1 METDTPVRETERIL
15 TDEEAAERAARK
27 EAAREA
33 RRKKKQRK
41 KRIKTALLI
50 VLAVILVIVA
60 AFAGFLLYLQ
70 KCGAEYDNITECVQS
85 QPMDFTQRY
94 TFSSADKTM
103 SVKLDKND
111 LWWLLY
117 QTGAIEKLEKMDTA
131 LADKNIRLSGMGIS
145 TDNNALTANVEL
157 TCFGSVRIPLSANC
171 GVSVDDTDITISV
184 NSIKLG
190 NGWGLP
196 MGFVCGRFDIEPSAL
211 NVKISRSIHP
221 FLNDLTQLTVADG
234 CVVITMNA
242 TDKLFAEALANA
254 DQVKELS
261 KFGIESP
268 AIAAVVEAASGTG
281 DTAFRTALDS
291 FADANAY
298 ADFRTSALALGT
310 VDAASAYMSNQD
322 YAPYIQRFLPSL
334 TLEGV
339 TSLNSELYS
348 LSANREQLL
357 ETLTTNV
364 NTAYIKGTIGEP
376 KPAEDTSKDGKD
388 SKDKKKTET
397 AAAETAATPAGS
409 FVSYTEGSPALTMES
424 MSGNNWASYS
434 EWITEGDFRVVYL
447 NGFPNVSV
455 QIEKAKEDDASEKDK
470 KKKAEEEASASETV
484 ASPEKPIGLL
494 VRLKDGSFRLF
505 YHEAALKEGSKTDVQ
520 FTIAHIDLD
529 SAAGEEY
536 MALSFIPSVTYTAPA
551 VTPAT
556 EAAPAVTPATEAAT
570 AETPAEQDGAATTDQ
585 AAA

>member
-70 KCGAEYDNITECVQS
+70 KCGTEYDNITECVQS

-94 TFSSADKTM
+94 AFSSADKTM
-103 SVKLDKND
+103 SVRLDKND

-145 TDNNALTANVEL
+145 ADNNALTANVEL
-157 TCFGSVRIPLSANC
+157 TCFGSVRIPLSADC
-171 GVSVDDTDITISV
+171 GVSVDDTDITV
-184 NSIKLG
+184 FVKSIKLG

-196 MGFVCGRFDIEPSAL
+196 MNFVCNRFDVEPSAL

-221 FLNDLTQLTVADG
+221 FLNDLTQFTIADG

-242 TDKLFAEALANA
+242 TDKMFAEALANA

-281 DTAFRTALDS
+281 DSAFRTALDS

-357 ETLTTNV
+357 ETLATNV

-376 KPAEDTSKDGKD
+376 KPAEETAKD
-388 SKDKKKTET
+388 SKDKKKTEDT
-397 AAAETAATPAGS
+397 AAEAAAAPAGS

-424 MSGNNWASYS
+424 MSANNWASYS

-455 QIEKAKEDDASEKDK
+455 QIEKAKEEDASEKDK
-470 KKKAEEEASASETV
+470 KKKTEEEASAPETV

-520 FTIAHIDLD
+520 FTVAHIDLN
-529 SAAGEEY
+529 SATGEEY
-536 MALSFIPSVTYTAPA
+536 MALSFIPSVAY
-551 VTPAT
+551 
-556 EAAPAVTPATEAAT
+556 AAPAEAPVVEAPAGQDDASVSDQTAA
-570 AETPAEQDGAATTDQ
+570 
-585 AAA
+585 

>member
-103 SVKLDKND
+103 SVRLDKND

-131 LADKNIRLSGMGIS
+131 LAGKNIRLSGMGIS

-171 GVSVDDTDITISV
+171 GVSVNDTDITISV

-196 MGFVCGRFDIEPSAL
+196 MNFVCNRFDVEPSAL

-281 DTAFRTALDS
+281 DTAFHTALDS

-310 VDAASAYMSNQD
+310 ADAASAYMSSQD

-357 ETLTTNV
+357 ETLATNV

-376 KPAEDTSKDGKD
+376 KPAEETAKDNKDSKD
-388 SKDKKKTET
+388 SKDKKKTEA

-455 QIEKAKEDDASEKDK
+455 QIEKAKEADTSKKDSK
-470 KKKAEEEASASETV
+470 DKKKAEEEAAAPEMV

-556 EAAPAVTPATEAAT
+556 EAAT

>member
-70 KCGAEYDNITECVQS
+70 KCGTEYDNITECVQS

-94 TFSSADKTM
+94 AFSSADKTM
-103 SVKLDKND
+103 SVRLDKND

-131 LADKNIRLSGMGIS
+131 LAGKNIRLSGMGIS

-196 MGFVCGRFDIEPSAL
+196 MNFVCNRFDVEPSAL

-310 VDAASAYMSNQD
+310 ADAASAYMSSQD

-357 ETLTTNV
+357 ETLATNV

-376 KPAEDTSKDGKD
+376 KPAEETAKDNKDSKD
-388 SKDKKKTET
+388 SKDKKKTEA

-556 EAAPAVTPATEAAT
+556 EAAT

>member
-70 KCGAEYDNITECVQS
+70 KCGTEYDNITECVQS
-85 QPMDFTQRY
+85 QPMDFAQRY

-103 SVKLDKND
+103 SVRLDKND

-145 TDNNALTANVEL
+145 ADNNALTANVEL
-157 TCFGSVRIPLSANC
+157 TCFGSVRIPLSADC

-196 MGFVCGRFDIEPSAL
+196 MNFVCNRFDVEPSAL

-221 FLNDLTQLTVADG
+221 FLNDLTQFTIADG

-261 KFGIESP
+261 RFGIESP
-268 AIAAVVEAASGTG
+268 AIAAVTEAASGAG

-310 VDAASAYMSNQD
+310 ADAASAYMSNQD

-357 ETLTTNV
+357 ETLATNV

-376 KPAEDTSKDGKD
+376 KPAEETAKD
-388 SKDKKKTET
+388 SKDKKKTEDT
-397 AAAETAATPAGS
+397 AAEAAAAPAGS

-470 KKKAEEEASASETV
+470 KKKTEEEASASETV

-529 SAAGEEY
+529 AAAGEEY
-536 MALSFIPSVTYTAPA
+536 MALSFIPSVAYT
-551 VTPAT
+551 
-556 EAAPAVTPATEAAT
+556 APAVTPATEAAT

>member
-70 KCGAEYDNITECVQS
+70 KCGTEYDNITECVQS

-94 TFSSADKTM
+94 AFSSADKTM
-103 SVKLDKND
+103 SVRLDKND

-131 LADKNIRLSGMGIS
+131 LAGKNIRLSGMGIS

-171 GVSVDDTDITISV
+171 GVSVDDTDITIFV
-184 NSIKLG
+184 KSIKLG

-196 MGFVCGRFDIEPSAL
+196 MNFVCNRFDVEPPAL

-221 FLNDLTQLTVADG
+221 FLNDLTQLTVANG

-254 DQVKELS
+254 DQVRELS

-310 VDAASAYMSNQD
+310 VDADSAYMSNQD

-357 ETLTTNV
+357 ETLATNV

-376 KPAEDTSKDGKD
+376 KPAEETAKDSKD
-388 SKDKKKTET
+388 SKDKKKT
-397 AAAETAATPAGS
+397 ETAATPAGS
-409 FVSYTEGSPALTMES
+409 FVSYTEGNPALTMES

-434 EWITEGDFRVVYL
+434 EWIAESDFRVVYL

-556 EAAPAVTPATEAAT
+556 EAAT

>member
-41 KRIKTALLI
+41 KRIKTVLLI

-70 KCGAEYDNITECVQS
+70 KCGTEYDNITECVQS

-94 TFSSADKTM
+94 AFSSADKTM
-103 SVKLDKND
+103 SVRLDKND

-145 TDNNALTANVEL
+145 ADNNALTANVEL
-157 TCFGSVRIPLSANC
+157 TCFGSVRIPLSADC
-171 GVSVDDTDITISV
+171 GVSVDDTDITV
-184 NSIKLG
+184 FVKSIKLG

-196 MGFVCGRFDIEPSAL
+196 MNFVCNRFDVEPSAL

-221 FLNDLTQLTVADG
+221 FLNDLTQFTIADG

-242 TDKLFAEALANA
+242 TDKMFAEALANA

-357 ETLTTNV
+357 ETLATNV
-364 NTAYIKGTIGEP
+364 NTAYVKGTIGEP
-376 KPAEDTSKDGKD
+376 KPAEETAKD
-388 SKDKKKTET
+388 SKDKKKTEDT
-397 AAAETAATPAGS
+397 AAEAAAAPAGS

-424 MSGNNWASYS
+424 MSANNWASYS

-455 QIEKAKEDDASEKDK
+455 QIEKAKEDDASDKDK
-470 KKKAEEEASASETV
+470 KKKTEEEASAPETV

-520 FTIAHIDLD
+520 FTVAHIDLN
-529 SAAGEEY
+529 SATGEEY
-536 MALSFIPSVTYTAPA
+536 MALSFIPSVAY
-551 VTPAT
+551 
-556 EAAPAVTPATEAAT
+556 AAPAEAPVVEAPAGQDDASVSDQTAA
-570 AETPAEQDGAATTDQ
+570 
-585 AAA
+585 

>member
-94 TFSSADKTM
+94 AFSSADKTM
-103 SVKLDKND
+103 SVRLDKND

-310 VDAASAYMSNQD
+310 VDAASAYMSSQD

-357 ETLTTNV
+357 ETLATNV

-388 SKDKKKTET
+388 KKKTE
-397 AAAETAATPAGS
+397 AAATETAATPAGS

-470 KKKAEEEASASETV
+470 KKKTEEEASASETV

-556 EAAPAVTPATEAAT
+556 EAAT

>member
-70 KCGAEYDNITECVQS
+70 KCGTEYDNITECVQS

-94 TFSSADKTM
+94 AFSSADKTM
-103 SVKLDKND
+103 SVRLDKND

-145 TDNNALTANVEL
+145 ADNNALTANVEL
-157 TCFGSVRIPLSANC
+157 TCFGSVRIPLSADC
-171 GVSVDDTDITISV
+171 GVSVDDTDITV
-184 NSIKLG
+184 FVKSIKLG

-196 MGFVCGRFDIEPSAL
+196 MNFVCNRFDVEPSAL

-221 FLNDLTQLTVADG
+221 FLNDLTQFTIADG

-310 VDAASAYMSNQD
+310 VDAASAYMSSQD

-357 ETLTTNV
+357 ETLATNV

-376 KPAEDTSKDGKD
+376 KPAEETAKD
-388 SKDKKKTET
+388 SKDKKKTEDT
-397 AAAETAATPAGS
+397 AAEAAAAPAGS

-455 QIEKAKEDDASEKDK
+455 QIEKAKEDDASDKDK
-470 KKKAEEEASASETV
+470 KKKTEEEASAPETV

-520 FTIAHIDLD
+520 FTIAHIDLN
-529 SAAGEEY
+529 SATGEEY
-536 MALSFIPSVTYTAPA
+536 MALSFIPSVAY
-551 VTPAT
+551 
-556 EAAPAVTPATEAAT
+556 AAPAEAPVVEAPAG
-570 AETPAEQDGAATTDQ
+570 QDDASVSDQ
-585 AAA
+585 TVA

>member
-70 KCGAEYDNITECVQS
+70 KCGTEYDNITECVQS

-94 TFSSADKTM
+94 AFSSADKTM
-103 SVKLDKND
+103 SVRLDKND

-131 LADKNIRLSGMGIS
+131 LAGKNIRLSGMGIS

-196 MGFVCGRFDIEPSAL
+196 MNFVCNRFDVEPSAL

-242 TDKLFAEALANA
+242 ADKLFAEALANA
-254 DQVKELS
+254 DQVRELL

-357 ETLTTNV
+357 ETLATNV

-388 SKDKKKTET
+388 NKDKKKTE

-470 KKKAEEEASASETV
+470 KKKTEEEASASETV

-556 EAAPAVTPATEAAT
+556 EAAT

>member
-103 SVKLDKND
+103 SVRLDKND

-145 TDNNALTANVEL
+145 ADNNALTANVEL
-157 TCFGSVRIPLSANC
+157 TCFGSVRIPLSADC

-196 MGFVCGRFDIEPSAL
+196 MNFVCNRFDVEPSAL

-221 FLNDLTQLTVADG
+221 FLNDLTQFTIADG

-357 ETLTTNV
+357 ETLATNV

-376 KPAEDTSKDGKD
+376 KPAEETAKD
-388 SKDKKKTET
+388 SKDKKKTEDTT
-397 AAAETAATPAGS
+397 AEAAATPAGS

-556 EAAPAVTPATEAAT
+556 EAAT

>member
-70 KCGAEYDNITECVQS
+70 KCGTEYDNITECVQS

-94 TFSSADKTM
+94 AFSSADKTM
-103 SVKLDKND
+103 SVRLDKND

-145 TDNNALTANVEL
+145 ADNNALTANVEL
-157 TCFGSVRIPLSANC
+157 TCFGSVRIPLSADC
-171 GVSVDDTDITISV
+171 GVSVDDTDITV
-184 NSIKLG
+184 FVKSIKLD

-196 MGFVCGRFDIEPSAL
+196 MNFVCNRFDVEPSAL

-221 FLNDLTQLTVADG
+221 FLNDLTQFTIADG

-242 TDKLFAEALANA
+242 TDKMFAEALANA

-281 DTAFRTALDS
+281 DSAFRTALDS

-357 ETLTTNV
+357 ETLATNV

-376 KPAEDTSKDGKD
+376 KPAEETAKD
-388 SKDKKKTET
+388 SKDKKKTEDT
-397 AAAETAATPAGS
+397 AAEAAAAPAGS

-470 KKKAEEEASASETV
+470 KKKTEEEASASETV

-520 FTIAHIDLD
+520 FTIAHIDLN
-529 SAAGEEY
+529 SATGEEY
-536 MALSFIPSVTYTAPA
+536 MALSFIPSVAY
-551 VTPAT
+551 
-556 EAAPAVTPATEAAT
+556 AAPAEAPVVEAPAGQDDASVSDQTAA
-570 AETPAEQDGAATTDQ
+570 
-585 AAA
+585 

>member
-131 LADKNIRLSGMGIS
+131 LAGKNIRLSGMGIS

-254 DQVKELS
+254 DQAKELS

-357 ETLTTNV
+357 ETLATNV

-376 KPAEDTSKDGKD
+376 KPAEETAKDGKD
-388 SKDKKKTET
+388 SKDKKKT
-397 AAAETAATPAGS
+397 ETAATPAGS

-455 QIEKAKEDDASEKDK
+455 QVEKAKEEDASNKDK
-470 KKKAEEEASASETV
+470 KDKKKAEEEASASETV

-556 EAAPAVTPATEAAT
+556 EAAT

>member
-70 KCGAEYDNITECVQS
+70 KCGTEYDNITECVQS

-94 TFSSADKTM
+94 AFSSADKTM
-103 SVKLDKND
+103 SVRLDKND

-145 TDNNALTANVEL
+145 ADNNALTANVEL
-157 TCFGSVRIPLSANC
+157 TCFGSVRIPLSADC
-171 GVSVDDTDITISV
+171 GVSVDDTDITV
-184 NSIKLG
+184 FVKSIKLG

-196 MGFVCGRFDIEPSAL
+196 MNFVCNRFDVEPSAL

-221 FLNDLTQLTVADG
+221 FLNDLTQFTIADG

-281 DTAFRTALDS
+281 DSAFRTALDS

-357 ETLTTNV
+357 ETLATNV
-364 NTAYIKGTIGEP
+364 NTAYVKGTIGEP
-376 KPAEDTSKDGKD
+376 KPAEETAKD
-388 SKDKKKTET
+388 SKDKKKTEDT
-397 AAAETAATPAGS
+397 AAEAAAAPAGS

-470 KKKAEEEASASETV
+470 KKKTEEEASAPETV

-520 FTIAHIDLD
+520 FTIAHIDLN
-529 SAAGEEY
+529 SATGEEY
-536 MALSFIPSVTYTAPA
+536 MALSFIPSVAY
-551 VTPAT
+551 
-556 EAAPAVTPATEAAT
+556 AAPAEAPVVEAPAGQDDASASDQTAA
-570 AETPAEQDGAATTDQ
+570 
-585 AAA
+585 

>member
-50 VLAVILVIVA
+50 VLAVILVLVA

-70 KCGAEYDNITECVQS
+70 KCGTEYDNITECVQS

-103 SVKLDKND
+103 SVRLDKND

-145 TDNNALTANVEL
+145 ADNNALTANVEL

-196 MGFVCGRFDIEPSAL
+196 MNFVCNRFDVEPSAL

-221 FLNDLTQLTVADG
+221 FLNDLTQFTIADG

-261 KFGIESP
+261 RFGIESP
-268 AIAAVVEAASGTG
+268 AIAAVTEAASGAG

-357 ETLTTNV
+357 ETLATNV

-376 KPAEDTSKDGKD
+376 KPAEETAKD
-388 SKDKKKTET
+388 SKDKKKTEDT
-397 AAAETAATPAGS
+397 AAEAAAAPAGS

-470 KKKAEEEASASETV
+470 KKKTEEEASASETV

-520 FTIAHIDLD
+520 FTIAHIDMD

-556 EAAPAVTPATEAAT
+556 EAAT

>member
-70 KCGAEYDNITECVQS
+70 KCGTEYDNITECVQS

-94 TFSSADKTM
+94 AFSSADKTM
-103 SVKLDKND
+103 SVRLDKND

-145 TDNNALTANVEL
+145 ADNNALTANVEL
-157 TCFGSVRIPLSANC
+157 TCFGSVRIPLSADC
-171 GVSVDDTDITISV
+171 GVSVDDTDITV
-184 NSIKLG
+184 FVKSIKLG

-196 MGFVCGRFDIEPSAL
+196 MNFVCNRFDVEPSAL

-221 FLNDLTQLTVADG
+221 FLNDLTQFTIADG

-281 DTAFRTALDS
+281 DSAFRTALDS

-357 ETLTTNV
+357 ETLATNV

-376 KPAEDTSKDGKD
+376 KPAEETAKD
-388 SKDKKKTET
+388 SKDKKKTEDT
-397 AAAETAATPAGS
+397 AAEAAAAPAGS

-455 QIEKAKEDDASEKDK
+455 QIEKAKEEDASDKDK
-470 KKKAEEEASASETV
+470 KKKTEEEASAPETV

-520 FTIAHIDLD
+520 FTVAHIDLN
-529 SAAGEEY
+529 SATGEEY
-536 MALSFIPSVTYTAPA
+536 MALSFIPSVAY
-551 VTPAT
+551 
-556 EAAPAVTPATEAAT
+556 AAPAEAPVVEAPAGQDDASVSDQTAA
-570 AETPAEQDGAATTDQ
+570 
-585 AAA
+585 

>member
-94 TFSSADKTM
+94 AFSSADKTM

-131 LADKNIRLSGMGIS
+131 LAGKNIRLSGMGIF

-196 MGFVCGRFDIEPSAL
+196 MNFVCGRFDIEPSAL

-357 ETLTTNV
+357 ETLATNV
-364 NTAYIKGTIGEP
+364 NTAYVKGTIGEP
-376 KPAEDTSKDGKD
+376 KPAEETAKD
-388 SKDKKKTET
+388 SKDKKKTEA

-529 SAAGEEY
+529 SAAGEDY
-536 MALSFIPSVTYTAPA
+536 MALSFIPSVTYT
-551 VTPAT
+551 
-556 EAAPAVTPATEAAT
+556 APAVTPATEAAT

>member
-70 KCGAEYDNITECVQS
+70 KCGTEYDNITECVQS

-94 TFSSADKTM
+94 AFSSADKTM

-131 LADKNIRLSGMGIS
+131 LAGKNIRLSGMGIS

-196 MGFVCGRFDIEPSAL
+196 MNFVCNRFDVEPSAL

-310 VDAASAYMSNQD
+310 VDADSAYMSNQD

-357 ETLTTNV
+357 ETLATNV

-376 KPAEDTSKDGKD
+376 KPAEDTSKD
-388 SKDKKKTET
+388 SKDKKKTE
-397 AAAETAATPAGS
+397 AAATETAATPAGS

-470 KKKAEEEASASETV
+470 KKKTEEEASASETV

-505 YHEAALKEGSKTDVQ
+505 YHEAALKEGSKADVQ

-556 EAAPAVTPATEAAT
+556 EAAT

>member
-70 KCGAEYDNITECVQS
+70 KCGTEYDNITECVQS

-94 TFSSADKTM
+94 AFSSADKTM

-145 TDNNALTANVEL
+145 ADNNALTANVEL
-157 TCFGSVRIPLSANC
+157 TCFGSVRIPLSADC
-171 GVSVDDTDITISV
+171 GVSVDDTDITV
-184 NSIKLG
+184 FVKSIKLG

-196 MGFVCGRFDIEPSAL
+196 MNFVCNRFDVEPSAL

-221 FLNDLTQLTVADG
+221 FLNDLTQFTIADG

-357 ETLTTNV
+357 ETLATNV
-364 NTAYIKGTIGEP
+364 NTAYVKGTIGEP
-376 KPAEDTSKDGKD
+376 KPAEETAKD
-388 SKDKKKTET
+388 SKDKKKTEDT
-397 AAAETAATPAGS
+397 AAEAAAAPAGS

-455 QIEKAKEDDASEKDK
+455 QIEKAKEDDASDKDK
-470 KKKAEEEASASETV
+470 KKKTEEEASAPETV

-520 FTIAHIDLD
+520 FTVAHIDLN
-529 SAAGEEY
+529 SATGEEY
-536 MALSFIPSVTYTAPA
+536 MALSFIPSVAY
-551 VTPAT
+551 
-556 EAAPAVTPATEAAT
+556 AAPAEAPVVEAPAG
-570 AETPAEQDGAATTDQ
+570 QDDASVSDQ
-585 AAA
+585 TSA

>member
-70 KCGAEYDNITECVQS
+70 KCGTEYDNITECVQS

-94 TFSSADKTM
+94 AFSSADKTM
-103 SVKLDKND
+103 SVRLDKND

-131 LADKNIRLSGMGIS
+131 LAGKNIRLSGMGIS

-196 MGFVCGRFDIEPSAL
+196 MNFVCNRFDVEPSAL

-357 ETLTTNV
+357 ETLATNV

-376 KPAEDTSKDGKD
+376 KPAEDTSKD
-388 SKDKKKTET
+388 SKDKKKTE
-397 AAAETAATPAGS
+397 AAATETAATPAGS

-455 QIEKAKEDDASEKDK
+455 QVEKAKEEDASEKDK
-470 KKKAEEEASASETV
+470 KKKTEEEASASETV

-529 SAAGEEY
+529 SATGEEY
-536 MALSFIPSVTYTAPA
+536 MALSFIPSVTYT
-551 VTPAT
+551 
-556 EAAPAVTPATEAAT
+556 APAVTPATEAAT

>member
-70 KCGAEYDNITECVQS
+70 KCGTEYDNITECVQS

-131 LADKNIRLSGMGIS
+131 LAGKNIRLSGMGIS

-291 FADANAY
+291 FADANVY

-310 VDAASAYMSNQD
+310 VDADSAYMSNQD

-357 ETLTTNV
+357 ETLATNV

-376 KPAEDTSKDGKD
+376 KPAEDTSKD
-388 SKDKKKTET
+388 SKDKKKTE
-397 AAAETAATPAGS
+397 AAATETAATPAGS

-470 KKKAEEEASASETV
+470 KKKTEEEASASETV

-556 EAAPAVTPATEAAT
+556 EAAT

>member
-70 KCGAEYDNITECVQS
+70 KCGTEYDNITECVQS

-131 LADKNIRLSGMGIS
+131 LAGKNIRLSGMGIS

-196 MGFVCGRFDIEPSAL
+196 MNFVCNRFDVEPSAL

-310 VDAASAYMSNQD
+310 VDADSAYMSNQD

-357 ETLTTNV
+357 ETLATNV

-376 KPAEDTSKDGKD
+376 KPAEDTSKD
-388 SKDKKKTET
+388 SKDKKKTE
-397 AAAETAATPAGS
+397 AAATETAATPAGS

-470 KKKAEEEASASETV
+470 KKKTEEEASASETV

-556 EAAPAVTPATEAAT
+556 EAAT

>member
-94 TFSSADKTM
+94 AFSSADKTM
-103 SVKLDKND
+103 SVRLDKND

-131 LADKNIRLSGMGIS
+131 LAGKNIRLSGMGIS

-171 GVSVDDTDITISV
+171 GVSVNDTDITISV

-196 MGFVCGRFDIEPSAL
+196 MNFVCNRFDVEPSAL

-281 DTAFRTALDS
+281 DTAFHTALDS

-310 VDAASAYMSNQD
+310 ADAASAYMSSQD

-357 ETLTTNV
+357 ETLATNV

-376 KPAEDTSKDGKD
+376 KPAEETAKDNKDSKD
-388 SKDKKKTET
+388 SKDKKKTEA

-455 QIEKAKEDDASEKDK
+455 QIEKAKEADTSKKDSK
-470 KKKAEEEASASETV
+470 DKKKAEEEAAAPEMV

-556 EAAPAVTPATEAAT
+556 EAAT

>member
-1 METDTPVRETERIL
+1 METDAPVRETERIL

-94 TFSSADKTM
+94 AFSSADKTM

-157 TCFGSVRIPLSANC
+157 TCFGSVRIPLSASC
-171 GVSVDDTDITISV
+171 DVSVDDTDVTISV

-196 MGFVCGRFDIEPSAL
+196 LNFVCGRFGVEPSEL

-221 FLNDLTQLTVADG
+221 FLSDLTQLTVADG
-234 CVVITMNA
+234 FVVITMNA
-242 TDKLFAEALANA
+242 TDKMFAEALANA

-268 AIAAVVEAASGTG
+268 AIATVIEAASGAG
-281 DTAFRTALDS
+281 DTAFRAALDS

-298 ADFRTSALALGT
+298 AEFRTSALALGT
-310 VDAASAYMSNQD
+310 ADAASAYMSNQA

-334 TLEGV
+334 TLESV
-339 TSLNSELYS
+339 TSLNSELYN

-357 ETLTTNV
+357 ETLATNI
-364 NTAYIKGTIGEP
+364 NTAYVKGTIG
-376 KPAEDTSKDGKD
+376 
-388 SKDKKKTET
+388 
-397 AAAETAATPAGS
+397 
-409 FVSYTEGSPALTMES
+409 
-424 MSGNNWASYS
+424 
-434 EWITEGDFRVVYL
+434 
-447 NGFPNVSV
+447 
-455 QIEKAKEDDASEKDK
+455 
-470 KKKAEEEASASETV
+470 
-484 ASPEKPIGLL
+484 
-494 VRLKDGSFRLF
+494 
-505 YHEAALKEGSKTDVQ
+505 
-520 FTIAHIDLD
+520 
-529 SAAGEEY
+529 
-536 MALSFIPSVTYTAPA
+536 
-551 VTPAT
+551 
-556 EAAPAVTPATEAAT
+556 
-570 AETPAEQDGAATTDQ
+570 
-585 AAA
+585 

>member
-131 LADKNIRLSGMGIS
+131 LAGKNIRLSGMGIS

-254 DQVKELS
+254 DQAKELS

-281 DTAFRTALDS
+281 GTAFRTALDS

-357 ETLTTNV
+357 ETLATNV

-376 KPAEDTSKDGKD
+376 KPAEETAKDGKD
-388 SKDKKKTET
+388 SKDKKKT
-397 AAAETAATPAGS
+397 ETAATPAGS

-455 QIEKAKEDDASEKDK
+455 QVEKAKEEDASNKDK
-470 KKKAEEEASASETV
+470 KDKKKAEEEASASETV

-556 EAAPAVTPATEAAT
+556 EAAT

>member
-70 KCGAEYDNITECVQS
+70 KCGTEYDNITECVQS

-103 SVKLDKND
+103 SVRLDKND

-196 MGFVCGRFDIEPSAL
+196 MNFVCGRFDIEPSAL

-357 ETLTTNV
+357 ETLATNV

-388 SKDKKKTET
+388 SKDKKKTE

-470 KKKAEEEASASETV
+470 KKKTEEEASASETV

-536 MALSFIPSVTYTAPA
+536 MALSFIPSVAY
-551 VTPAT
+551 
-556 EAAPAVTPATEAAT
+556 AAPAVTPATEAAT

>member
-131 LADKNIRLSGMGIS
+131 LAGKNIRLSGMGIS

-196 MGFVCGRFDIEPSAL
+196 MNFVCNRFDVEPSAL

-254 DQVKELS
+254 DQAKELS

-310 VDAASAYMSNQD
+310 ADAASAYMSNQD

-357 ETLTTNV
+357 ETLATNV

-376 KPAEDTSKDGKD
+376 KPAEDTSKD
-388 SKDKKKTET
+388 SKDKKKTE
-397 AAAETAATPAGS
+397 AAATETAATPAGS

-470 KKKAEEEASASETV
+470 KKKTEEEASASETV

-529 SAAGEEY
+529 SAAGEEN
-536 MALSFIPSVTYTAPA
+536 MALSFIPSVTYT
-551 VTPAT
+551 
-556 EAAPAVTPATEAAT
+556 APAVTPATEAAT

>member
-70 KCGAEYDNITECVQS
+70 KCGTEYDNITECVQS

-94 TFSSADKTM
+94 AFSSADKTM
-103 SVKLDKND
+103 SVRLDKND

-145 TDNNALTANVEL
+145 ADNNALTANVEL
-157 TCFGSVRIPLSANC
+157 TCFGSVRIPLSADC
-171 GVSVDDTDITISV
+171 GVSVDDTDITV
-184 NSIKLG
+184 FVKSIKLG

-196 MGFVCGRFDIEPSAL
+196 MNFVCNRFDVEPSAL

-221 FLNDLTQLTVADG
+221 FLNDLTQFTIADG

-357 ETLTTNV
+357 ETLATNV

-376 KPAEDTSKDGKD
+376 KPAEETAKD
-388 SKDKKKTET
+388 SKDKKKTEDT
-397 AAAETAATPAGS
+397 AAEAAAAPAGS

-455 QIEKAKEDDASEKDK
+455 QIEKAKEEDASEKDK
-470 KKKAEEEASASETV
+470 KKKTEEEASAPETV

-520 FTIAHIDLD
+520 FTIAHIDLN
-529 SAAGEEY
+529 SATGEEY
-536 MALSFIPSVTYTAPA
+536 MALSFIPSVAY
-551 VTPAT
+551 
-556 EAAPAVTPATEAAT
+556 AAPAEAPVVEAPAG
-570 AETPAEQDGAATTDQ
+570 QDDASVSDQ
-585 AAA
+585 TVA

>member
-70 KCGAEYDNITECVQS
+70 KCGTEYDNITECVQS

-131 LADKNIRLSGMGIS
+131 LAGKNIRLSGMGIS

-196 MGFVCGRFDIEPSAL
+196 MNFVCNRFDVEPSAL

-310 VDAASAYMSNQD
+310 ADAASAYMSNQD

-357 ETLTTNV
+357 ETLATNV

-376 KPAEDTSKDGKD
+376 KPAEATAKDSKDSKD

-470 KKKAEEEASASETV
+470 KKKTEEEASASETV

-556 EAAPAVTPATEAAT
+556 EAAT

>member
-70 KCGAEYDNITECVQS
+70 KCGTEYDNITECVQS

-94 TFSSADKTM
+94 AFSSADKTM
-103 SVKLDKND
+103 SVRLDKND

-145 TDNNALTANVEL
+145 ADNNALTANVEL
-157 TCFGSVRIPLSANC
+157 TCFGSVRIPLSADC
-171 GVSVDDTDITISV
+171 GVSVDDTDITV
-184 NSIKLG
+184 FVKSIKLG

-196 MGFVCGRFDIEPSAL
+196 MNFVCNRFDVEPSAL

-221 FLNDLTQLTVADG
+221 FLNDLTQFTIADG

-281 DTAFRTALDS
+281 DAAFRTALDA
-291 FADANAY
+291 FADANVY

-357 ETLTTNV
+357 ETLATNV
-364 NTAYIKGTIGEP
+364 NTAYVKGTIGEP
-376 KPAEDTSKDGKD
+376 KPAEETAKD
-388 SKDKKKTET
+388 SKDKKKTEDT
-397 AAAETAATPAGS
+397 AAEAAAAPAGS

-455 QIEKAKEDDASEKDK
+455 QIEKAKEDDASDKDK
-470 KKKAEEEASASETV
+470 KKKTEEEASAPETV

-520 FTIAHIDLD
+520 FTVAHIDLN
-529 SAAGEEY
+529 SATGEEY
-536 MALSFIPSVTYTAPA
+536 MALSFIPSVAY
-551 VTPAT
+551 
-556 EAAPAVTPATEAAT
+556 AAPAEAPVVEAPAGQDDASVSDQTAA
-570 AETPAEQDGAATTDQ
+570 
-585 AAA
+585 

>member
-1 METDTPVRETERIL
+1 MEADTPVRETERIL

-70 KCGAEYDNITECVQS
+70 KCGTEYDNITECVQS

-94 TFSSADKTM
+94 AFSSADKTM
-103 SVKLDKND
+103 SVRLDKND

-131 LADKNIRLSGMGIS
+131 LAGKNIRLSGMGIS

-196 MGFVCGRFDIEPSAL
+196 MNFVCNRFDVEPSAL

-310 VDAASAYMSNQD
+310 VDADSAYMSNQD

-357 ETLTTNV
+357 ETLATNV

-376 KPAEDTSKDGKD
+376 KPAEDTSKD
-388 SKDKKKTET
+388 SKDKKKTE
-397 AAAETAATPAGS
+397 AAATETAATPAGS

-470 KKKAEEEASASETV
+470 KKKTEEEASASETV

-556 EAAPAVTPATEAAT
+556 EAAT

>member
-70 KCGAEYDNITECVQS
+70 KCGTEYDNITECVQS

-94 TFSSADKTM
+94 AFSSADKTM
-103 SVKLDKND
+103 SVRLDKND

-145 TDNNALTANVEL
+145 ADNNALTANVEL
-157 TCFGSVRIPLSANC
+157 TCFGSVRIPLSADC
-171 GVSVDDTDITISV
+171 GVSVDDTDITV
-184 NSIKLG
+184 FVKSIKLG

-196 MGFVCGRFDIEPSAL
+196 MNFVCNRFDVEPSAL

-221 FLNDLTQLTVADG
+221 FLNDLTQFTIADG

-298 ADFRTSALALGT
+298 ANFRTSALALGT

-348 LSANREQLL
+348 LSSNREQLL
-357 ETLTTNV
+357 ETLATNV
-364 NTAYIKGTIGEP
+364 NTAYVKGTIGEP
-376 KPAEDTSKDGKD
+376 KPAEETAKD
-388 SKDKKKTET
+388 SKDKKKTEDT
-397 AAAETAATPAGS
+397 AAEAAAAPAGS

-455 QIEKAKEDDASEKDK
+455 QIEKAKEDDASDKDK
-470 KKKAEEEASASETV
+470 KKKTEEEASAPETV

-520 FTIAHIDLD
+520 FTIAHIDLN
-529 SAAGEEY
+529 SATGEEY
-536 MALSFIPSVTYTAPA
+536 MALSFIPSVAY
-551 VTPAT
+551 
-556 EAAPAVTPATEAAT
+556 AAPAEAPVVEAPAGQDDASVSDQTAA
-570 AETPAEQDGAATTDQ
+570 
-585 AAA
+585 

>member
-70 KCGAEYDNITECVQS
+70 KCGTEYDNITECVQS

-94 TFSSADKTM
+94 AFSSADKTM
-103 SVKLDKND
+103 SVRLDKND

-145 TDNNALTANVEL
+145 ADNNALTANVEL
-157 TCFGSVRIPLSANC
+157 TCFGSVRIPLSADC
-171 GVSVDDTDITISV
+171 GVSVDDTDITV
-184 NSIKLG
+184 FVKSIKLG

-196 MGFVCGRFDIEPSAL
+196 MNFVCNRFDVEPSAL

-221 FLNDLTQLTVADG
+221 FLNDLTQFTIADG

-281 DTAFRTALDS
+281 DAAFRTALDA

-357 ETLTTNV
+357 ETLATNV

-376 KPAEDTSKDGKD
+376 KPAEETAKD
-388 SKDKKKTET
+388 SKDKKKTEDT
-397 AAAETAATPAGS
+397 AAEAAAAPAGS

-447 NGFPNVSV
+447 NVSV

-470 KKKAEEEASASETV
+470 RKKTEEEASAPETV

-520 FTIAHIDLD
+520 FTVAHIDLN
-529 SAAGEEY
+529 SATGEEY
-536 MALSFIPSVTYTAPA
+536 MALSFIPSVAY
-551 VTPAT
+551 
-556 EAAPAVTPATEAAT
+556 AAPAEAPVVEAPAGQDDASASDQTAA
-570 AETPAEQDGAATTDQ
+570 
-585 AAA
+585 

>member
-94 TFSSADKTM
+94 AFSSADKTM

-131 LADKNIRLSGMGIS
+131 LAGKNIRLSGMGIS
-145 TDNNALTANVEL
+145 TDNNTLTANVEL

-171 GVSVDDTDITISV
+171 GVSVDDTDTTISV

-196 MGFVCGRFDIEPSAL
+196 MNFVCNRFDVEPSAL

-310 VDAASAYMSNQD
+310 VDADSAYMSNQD

-357 ETLTTNV
+357 ETLATNV

-376 KPAEDTSKDGKD
+376 KPAEDTSKD
-388 SKDKKKTET
+388 SKDKKKTE
-397 AAAETAATPAGS
+397 AAATETAATPAGS

-470 KKKAEEEASASETV
+470 KKKTEEEASASETV

-556 EAAPAVTPATEAAT
+556 EAAT

>member
-70 KCGAEYDNITECVQS
+70 KCGTEYDNITECVQS

-94 TFSSADKTM
+94 AFSSADKTM
-103 SVKLDKND
+103 SVRLDKND

-131 LADKNIRLSGMGIS
+131 LAGKNIRLSGMGIS

-196 MGFVCGRFDIEPSAL
+196 MNFVCNRFDVEPSAL

-281 DTAFRTALDS
+281 DTAFHTALDS

-357 ETLTTNV
+357 ETLATNV

-376 KPAEDTSKDGKD
+376 KPAEETAKDNKDSKD
-388 SKDKKKTET
+388 SKDKKKTEA

-455 QIEKAKEDDASEKDK
+455 QIEKAKEADTSKKDSK
-470 KKKAEEEASASETV
+470 DKKKAEEEAAAPEMV

-556 EAAPAVTPATEAAT
+556 EAAT

>member
-70 KCGAEYDNITECVQS
+70 KCGTEYDNITECVQS

-94 TFSSADKTM
+94 AFSSADKTM
-103 SVKLDKND
+103 SVRLDKND

-131 LADKNIRLSGMGIS
+131 LAGKNIRLSGMGIS

-196 MGFVCGRFDIEPSAL
+196 MNFVCNRFDVEPSAL

-310 VDAASAYMSNQD
+310 ADAASAYMSNQD

-357 ETLTTNV
+357 ETLATNV

-376 KPAEDTSKDGKD
+376 KPAEDTSKD
-388 SKDKKKTET
+388 SKDKKKTE
-397 AAAETAATPAGS
+397 AAATETAATPAGS

-470 KKKAEEEASASETV
+470 KKKTEEETSASETV

-556 EAAPAVTPATEAAT
+556 EAAT

>member
-70 KCGAEYDNITECVQS
+70 KCGTEYDNITECVQS

-94 TFSSADKTM
+94 AFSSADKTM
-103 SVKLDKND
+103 SVRLDKND

-131 LADKNIRLSGMGIS
+131 LAGKNIRLSGMGIS

-196 MGFVCGRFDIEPSAL
+196 MNFVCNRFDVEPSAL

-298 ADFRTSALALGT
+298 ADFRTSALPLGT
-310 VDAASAYMSNQD
+310 VDADSAYMSNQD

-357 ETLTTNV
+357 ETLATNV

-376 KPAEDTSKDGKD
+376 KPAEDTSKD
-388 SKDKKKTET
+388 SKDKKKTE
-397 AAAETAATPAGS
+397 AAATETAATPAGS

-556 EAAPAVTPATEAAT
+556 EAAT

>member
-94 TFSSADKTM
+94 TFSSADKAM
-103 SVKLDKND
+103 SVRLDKND

-196 MGFVCGRFDIEPSAL
+196 MNFVCGRFDIEPSAL

-357 ETLTTNV
+357 ETLATNV

-376 KPAEDTSKDGKD
+376 KPAEDTSKD
-388 SKDKKKTET
+388 SKDKKKTE
-397 AAAETAATPAGS
+397 AAATETAATPAGS

-470 KKKAEEEASASETV
+470 KKKTEEEASASETV

-529 SAAGEEY
+529 SAAGEEN
-536 MALSFIPSVTYTAPA
+536 MALSFIPSVTYT
-551 VTPAT
+551 
-556 EAAPAVTPATEAAT
+556 APAVTPATEAAT